1 MLKKISL
8 LLMLVLLLAVTGC
21 EPTEKRT
28 GNTGDVKDVTG
39 QNGSDTTVVK
49 DQNPLNQEFV
59 VYRVQKNGQ
68 EILIPEKVRYA
79 AGKKSRE
86 EAALD
91 ALIHTDPVSKQ
102 LTNLF
107 PPGTDVHSVKV
118 NGDTAVVDFN
128 QNFASRGQGSFTERM
143 MVNAVVCTLTE
154 FPEIKKVKF
163 LVDGKEIDT
172 ISGHMDLLDPLT
184 RNPDV
189 LKKPEKKAEQE
200 KQADAAK
207 KEKK

>member
-21 EPTEKRT
+21 EPTEKLT
-28 GNTGDVKDVTG
+28 GNKGEVKDVTG
-39 QNGSDTTVVK
+39 QKDPVATVVK
-49 DQNPLNQEFV
+49 DPNPLTKEYV
-59 VYRVQKNGQ
+59 VYRVQKNGE

-79 AGKKSRE
+79 PGKKTRE
-86 EAALD
+86 EVVLY

-102 LTNLF
+102 LMNLF

-118 NGDTAVVDFN
+118 SGDTATVDFN
-128 QNFASRGQGSFTERM
+128 QNFASRGQGSYNERM

-189 LKKPEKKAEQE
+189 LKKPEKKNE
-200 KQADAAK
+200 
-207 KEKK
+207 EKK

>member
-1 MLKKISL
+1 MLKKVSM
-8 LLMLVLLLAVTGC
+8 LLMFVLLLTLAGC

-28 GNTGDVKDVTG
+28 GNQGEVKDVTG
-39 QNGSDTTVVK
+39 QKNPVTTVVK
-49 DQNPLNQEFV
+49 DPNPLTKEYV
-59 VYRVQKNGQ
+59 VYRVQKNGE

-91 ALIHTDPVSKQ
+91 ALLHTDPVSKQ

-107 PPGTDVHSVKV
+107 PPGTDVLSVKV
-118 NGDTAVVDFN
+118 NGDTVTVDFN
-128 QNFASRGQGSFTERM
+128 QNFASRGQGSYTERM

-163 LVDGKEIDT
+163 LVEGKEIYS

-189 LKKPEKKAEQE
+189 LKKPDKEQ
-200 KQADAAK
+200 KSDKAK
-207 KEKK
+207 KEK

>member
-1 MLKKISL
+1 MLKKICV
-8 LLMLVLLLAVTGC
+8 LLMFVLLLTLAGC

-39 QNGSDTTVVK
+39 QKDPVTTVVK
-49 DQNPLNQEFV
+49 DPNPLTKEFV
-59 VYRVQKNGQ
+59 VYRVQKNG
-68 EILIPEKVRYA
+68 EDFLVPEKVRYA
-79 AGKKSRE
+79 AGKKSRD

-91 ALIHTDPVSKQ
+91 ALIHTDPVYKQ

-107 PPGTDVHSVKV
+107 PPGTDVRSVKV
-118 NGDTAVVDFN
+118 SGDTATVDFN
-128 QNFASRGQGSFTERM
+128 QNFASRGQGSYTERM

-163 LVDGKEIDT
+163 LVEGKEIDT

-189 LKKPEKKAEQE
+189 LKKPDKKQEKKKE
-200 KQADAAK
+200 
-207 KEKK
+207 EKK

>member
-1 MLKKISL
+1 MFKKISL
-8 LLMLVLLLAVTGC
+8 LLMLVLFLTVTGC

-28 GNTGDVKDVTG
+28 GNKGDVKDVTG
-39 QNGSDTTVVK
+39 QNGTVTTVVK
-49 DQNPLNQEFV
+49 DPNPLTKEFV
-59 VYRVQKNGQ
+59 VYRVQKNGD

-107 PPGTDVHSVKV
+107 PPGTDVNSVKV
-118 NGDTAVVDFN
+118 KGDTATVDFN

-189 LKKPEKKAEQE
+189 LKKPEKGTAPKE
-200 KQADAAK
+200 K
-207 KEKK
+207 KEK

>member
-1 MLKKISL
+1 MLKKISML
-8 LLMLVLLLAVTGC
+8 LLFVLLLTLAGC

-39 QNGSDTTVVK
+39 QQGSTTVVK
-49 DQNPLNQEFV
+49 DPNPLTKEFV
-59 VYRVQKNGQ
+59 VYRVQKNGE

-118 NGDTAVVDFN
+118 KGEMATVDFN
-128 QNFASRGQGSFTERM
+128 QNFASRGQGSYTERM

-163 LVDGKEIDT
+163 LVDGKEVDT

-189 LKKPEKKAEQE
+189 LKKPDKKQEKKKE
-200 KQADAAK
+200 
-207 KEKK
+207 EKK

>member
-1 MLKKISL
+1 MLKKICM
-8 LLMLVLLLAVTGC
+8 LLMFVLLLTLAGC

-28 GNTGDVKDVTG
+28 GKTGDVTDVTG
-39 QNGSDTTVVK
+39 QKNPVTTVVK
-49 DQNPLNQEFV
+49 DPNPLTKEYV
-59 VYRVQKNGQ
+59 VYRVQKNG
-68 EILIPEKVRYA
+68 EDILIPEKVRYA

-107 PPGTDVHSVKV
+107 PPGSDVRSVKV
-118 NGDTAVVDFN
+118 SGDTATVDFN
-128 QNFASRGQGSFTERM
+128 QNFASRGQGSYTERM

-163 LVDGKEIDT
+163 LVEGKEIDT

-189 LKKPEKKAEQE
+189 LKKPDQKQGKEKEEKK
-200 KQADAAK
+200 
-207 KEKK
+207 

>member
-1 MLKKISL
+1 
-8 LLMLVLLLAVTGC
+8 MLVLLLTVTGC
-21 EPTEKRT
+21 EPTEKIT
-28 GNTGDVKDVTG
+28 GKKGDVKDVTG
-39 QNGSDTTVVK
+39 QQNPITTVVK
-49 DQNPLNQEFV
+49 DPNPLTKEFV
-59 VYRVQKNGQ
+59 VYRVQKNGE
-68 EILIPEKVRYA
+68 EILIPEKVRFA

-86 EAALD
+86 EAAL
-91 ALIHTDPVSKQ
+91 
-102 LTNLF
+102 
-107 PPGTDVHSVKV
+107 SVKV
-118 NGDTAVVDFN
+118 SGDTATVDFN

-189 LKKPEKKAEQE
+189 LKKPDKKKEEKK
-200 KQADAAK
+200 
-207 KEKK
+207 